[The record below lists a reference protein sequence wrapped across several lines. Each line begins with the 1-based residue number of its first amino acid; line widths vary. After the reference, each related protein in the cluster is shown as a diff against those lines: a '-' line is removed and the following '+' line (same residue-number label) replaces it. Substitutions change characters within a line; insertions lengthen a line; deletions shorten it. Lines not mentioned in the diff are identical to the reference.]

1 MTTDHERADF
11 GDAAAEA
18 RAAREAVA
26 VFDVSDRSQLEMVG
40 ADRQAFLHNFCTQD
54 IKGLRVGAGSEAF
67 LCNVKGRLL
76 GHIFVFARAESLW
89 IESVPGQSEAL
100 RSHLERYHLLE
111 DFVLTDRSQE
121 CGELLVAG
129 PRSVETLAACGAD
142 IAALQNWEHAAVMLP
157 DVGSDRVW
165 IKRAD
170 VLGVPSFWISASRES
185 CVRLRE
191 RLGQHGAV
199 PAGRMALHELRID
212 ARLPWYGVDLSDENL
227 AQEANRTR
235 GAISFAKGCYLG
247 QEPIARIHA
256 LGHVNKEVT
265 RFVIAG
271 STMPA
276 AGAALVNPQDP
287 SKEVGRLTSVAW
299 STSRQ
304 QPIGLGIV
312 RTAFAQ
318 PGSEVLVAGDNSI
331 TAKVDGAI

>member
-1 MTTDHERADF
+1 MTTSDEHPDF
-11 GDAAAEA
+11 GNPTAEA
-18 RAAREAVA
+18 RAARESVA
-26 VFDVSDRSQLEMVG
+26 VFDVSDRSQLEMAG
-40 ADRQAFLHNFCTQD
+40 ADRHSFLHNFCTQD
-54 IKGLRVGAGSEAF
+54 IKALRVGAGSEAF

-76 GHIFVFARAESLW
+76 GHIFVFAGAESLW
-89 IESVPGQSEAL
+89 IESVPGQANVL

-121 CGELLVAG
+121 YGELLLAG
-129 PRSVETLAACGAD
+129 PRSVETLAASGAD
-142 IAALQNWEHAAVMLP
+142 IAALQNWEHAAFSLP

-170 VLGVPSFWISASRES
+170 VLGVPSYWISAPRDS
-185 CVRLRE
+185 CTRLRG
-191 RLGQHGAV
+191 LLAQHGALQS
-199 PAGRMALHELRID
+199 GRTALHELRIE
-212 ARLPWYGVDLSDENL
+212 ARFPWYGIDLSDENL

-271 STMPA
+271 STLPT
-276 AGAALVNPQDP
+276 AGAALLNPQDP

-299 STSRQ
+299 STARE

-318 PGSEVLVAGDNSI
+318 PGCEVLVAGDSPCSA
-331 TAKVDGAI
+331 TAAGE

>member
-1 MTTDHERADF
+1 MTLPEERADF
-11 GDAAAEA
+11 GDPAAEA

-40 ADRQAFLHNFCTQD
+40 ADRHSFLHNFCTQD
-54 IKGLRVGAGSEAF
+54 IKALRVGTGSEAF

-76 GHIFVFARAESLW
+76 GHVFVFAGLESLW
-89 IESVPGQSEAL
+89 IESVPGQSGVL

-121 CGELLVAG
+121 FGALLVAG
-129 PRSVETLAACGAD
+129 PRAVETLAASGAD
-142 IAALQNWEHAAVMLP
+142 VGALQNWEHATFSLSEI
-157 DVGSDRVW
+157 GSDRLW

-170 VLGVPSFWISASRES
+170 VLGVPCYWLSAPRDA

-191 RLGQHGAV
+191 LVVQHGAL
-199 PAGRMALHELRID
+199 PAGRSALHELRIA
-212 ARLPWYGVDLSDENL
+212 ARFPWYGIDLSDENL

-235 GAISFAKGCYLG
+235 AAISFAKGCYLG
-247 QEPIARIHA
+247 QEPVARIHA

-271 STMPA
+271 STIPA
-276 AGAALVNPQDP
+276 SGVALVNPQDP

-299 STSRQ
+299 STARQ

-318 PGSEVLVAGDNSI
+318 PGSEVLVTGESQCSA
-331 TAKVDGAI
+331 TAEV